1 MTDCGNEDLEVSYA
15 HEEAHKETRADLQGP
30 EHPGPQPGHRH
41 ARSEAGREDQR
52 RKSEKNSRSSSGGR
66 FRKIDTRADES
77 QAVGGVFINCPFDA
91 DYAPIFEALIFA
103 VRACGFEARSAREI
117 EDSSQTRIDKLYGI
131 IEECRYG
138 LHDLSRTELDRKT
151 GLPRFNMPL
160 ELGIFLGAKQFGG
173 KEQKL
178 KRCLVLDVE
187 PYRYMKFASD
197 LSGMDIQTHGGK
209 AERAIVTTRD
219 WLANV
224 SRRKIAGA
232 GLVVASYRRFL
243 KDKPKIA
250 RKAGFDP
257 KAIPFV
263 DFSTIVTDW
272 LIARRAG

>member
-1 MTDCGNEDLEVSYA
+1 MTDCSNEDFEISYA
-15 HEEAHKETRADLQGP
+15 HEEAHKEARADLQGP
-30 EHPGPQPGHRH
+30 ERGGSQPDHRK
-41 ARSEAGREDQR
+41 ARPEARRKDQR
-52 RKSEKNSRSSSGGR
+52 RESEKNSRSGSGGR
-66 FRKIDTRADES
+66 VRKIEPARLDGA
-77 QAVGGVFINCPFDA
+77 GGVFINCPFDKA
-91 DYAPIFEALIFA
+91 YAPIFEALIFT
-103 VRACGFEARSAREI
+103 VHLCEFVPRSAREI

-232 GLVVASYRRFL
+232 GLVVVSYRRFL

-263 DFSTIVTDW
+263 DFSAIVTDW